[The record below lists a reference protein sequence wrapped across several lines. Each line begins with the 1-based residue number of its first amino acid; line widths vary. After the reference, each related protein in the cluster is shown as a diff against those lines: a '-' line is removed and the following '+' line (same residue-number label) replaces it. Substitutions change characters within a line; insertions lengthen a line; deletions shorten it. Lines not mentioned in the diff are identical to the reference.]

1 MTPTTPSPSFDTKP
15 ALSWSE
21 RAMLILGVIAF
32 ISSIMLWWV
41 NNLSRTAYPQHIAL
55 TDNLQQARR
64 EINLALLFQAQ
75 YLAGEA
81 VARQEIFS
89 ALDTAALKVKDCL
102 DGRSTLQGIQAA
114 RVTGLVRHLLQSY
127 AETLVRLDRTVRA
140 LLAAGEDRKRLQI
153 RQLREF
159 HELVQIAD
167 AIETEMAQALAR
179 LIARQHDQQRIGLG
193 FWFLF
198 LVSTFIML
206 YRAARIEAAQKQQE
220 QLVHSLLE
228 STTDA
233 IFVKDHA
240 GHYLLCNKAALQ
252 FIGKPEEELI
262 GRDDRAAFP
271 PEDAERLMAK
281 DRSIM
286 ESGETIHYEERI
298 TSMQGQSLHFM
309 ISKGALRDRD
319 GRVTGLFGIA
329 RDITR
334 QRLDEEQ
341 LHRHRIILQRTSRL
355 ARVGGWEFDPLTR
368 QLSWTE
374 ECARIHDLQ
383 PTDEISVDRWFA
395 HIRGEHRRA
404 IGKAFREA
412 LESGRSCDLELE
424 IISAKGVHKWVRT
437 QSEPVMEEGRVVYVY
452 GALQD
457 ITDRKQAEAAL
468 CDSEMRRSLALD
480 AVQMGTWEWDLTAD
494 RIACSETI
502 EALWGYAPGTF
513 PGTREAFT
521 SRISPDDLP
530 EIQRIAEEAKRARR
544 PFRNEYRVIRPDGS
558 LRWVAS
564 HGCHLFDDQDR
575 AIRILGV
582 AFDISEGKKTQK
594 ALRESEVRFRMLV
607 EGAPEGIFVEAEG
620 RFLFVNPAM
629 VRLLGAAGAGDLVD
643 AEVTEHIAPEYRQEV
658 QGRIRSQCQK
668 GGAPLLLAHEYLRLD
683 GTRVPVETTSVAFS
697 FHGRDGCLVF
707 VRDITSRREAEVRQ
721 EGLRHQLE
729 QAQKMESI
737 GRLAGG
743 VAHDFNN
750 MLSIILGYGEIVLRE
765 LKPQDPLVEKV
776 KEILDAGTRSAA
788 LTRQLLAFSRKQTLQ
803 PEIIDLNAVVRNLE
817 KMLRR
822 LIGEDVRLELS
833 LARDLAPVMADPGQI
848 EQVIMNLAVNARDAM
863 PQGGRLS
870 FETRNAELDDLFAA
884 THHGTVAGKYVMLAV
899 SDTGSG
905 MEKEILGKIFEP
917 FFTTKEK
924 GKGTGLGLATVY
936 GIVKQSGGSI
946 WAYSEVGQGTSFK
959 IYLPQVEARAQSKP
973 DPLPGPGPAGGEHI
987 LVVEDEPSLRK
998 LVGGMLTRMGYR
1010 VSVAANGDEAL
1021 ILVEKKGQVPDL
1033 LLTDV
1038 VMPGL
1043 SGAELA
1049 KRLRL
1054 VMPQLRVL
1062 YMSGYTNDAIVHHG
1076 VLDPGT
1082 PFIQKPMSA
1091 AALAEKVWKVLHNG
1105 G

>member
-1 MTPTTPSPSFDTKP
+1 MTPTAPSPSIDTKS

-32 ISSIMLWWV
+32 VSSIMLWWV

-102 DGRSTLQGIQAA
+102 DGRSTLQGIYATRA
-114 RVTGLVRHLLQSY
+114 TGSVRHLLQSY

-140 LLAAGEDRKRLQI
+140 LLSGGESRKRLQI
-153 RQLREF
+153 RQLSEF

-167 AIETEMAQALAR
+167 AIETEMAQALTR
-179 LIARQHDQQRIGLG
+179 LITRQRDQQRIGLG
-193 FWFLF
+193 FWFVF

-206 YRAARIEAAQKQQE
+206 YRAARIEAAQTQQE
-220 QLVHSLLE
+220 QLIHSLLD

-233 IFVKDHA
+233 IFVKDCA
-240 GHYLLCNKAALQ
+240 GRYLLCNKAALQ
-252 FIGKPEEELI
+252 FIGKPKEELI

-271 PEDAERLMAK
+271 PEDAQRLMTE
-281 DRSIM
+281 DRSIF
-286 ESGETIHYEERI
+286 ESGGTIHCEEQI
-298 TSMQGQSLHFM
+298 TSLEGQSLYFM
-309 ISKGALRDRD
+309 VSKGALRDRE

-341 LHRHRIILQRTSRL
+341 LHRHRILLQRTSRL

-383 PTDEISVDRWFA
+383 PTGKTSVDHWLA
-395 HIRGEHRRA
+395 HFRGEHRRA
-404 IGKAFREA
+404 IEKAFQQA
-412 LESGRSCDLELE
+412 LESGQPYDLELE

-437 QSEPVMEEGRVVYVY
+437 QGEPVMEEGRVVYMY
-452 GALQD
+452 GVLQD
-457 ITDRKQAEAAL
+457 ITDRKQAETAL
-468 CDSEMRRSLALD
+468 HDSEMRRSLALE
-480 AVQMGTWEWDLTAD
+480 AAQMGTWEWDMTCD
-494 RIACSETI
+494 RIACSEAL
-502 EALWGYAPGTF
+502 ESLWGYAPGTF

-521 SRISPDDLP
+521 SRIYPDDLP
-530 EIQRIAEEAKRARR
+530 HMQRIAEEARQARR
-544 PFRNEYRVIRPDGS
+544 PFRSEYRVVQPDGS

-564 HGCHLFDDQDR
+564 HGRHLFDDQDS
-575 AIRILGV
+575 AIRLLGV
-582 AFDISEGKKTQK
+582 AFDISEGKKTQE
-594 ALRESEVRFRMLV
+594 ALRESEARFRMLV

-629 VRLLGAAGAGDLVD
+629 VRLLGAAGPGDLVG
-643 AEVTEHIAPEYRQEV
+643 TELIGRIAQEYRQAV
-658 QGRIRSQCQK
+658 QDRIRSQCQS
-668 GGAPLLLAHEYLRLD
+668 GGVPLLLAHEYLRLD

-707 VRDITSRREAEVRQ
+707 VRDVTSRREAEARQ
-721 EGLRHQLE
+721 EGLRNQLQ

-750 MLSIILGYGEIVLRE
+750 MLSIILGYGEIIFNGL
-765 LKPQDPLVEKV
+765 PAQDPLVEKV
-776 KEILDAGTRSAA
+776 KEILNAATRSAA

-803 PEIIDLNAVVRNLE
+803 PVVMGLNAVVRNLE

-833 LARDLAPVMADPGQI
+833 LARDLAPVMVDPGQV

-863 PQGGRLS
+863 PQGGRLV
-870 FETRNAELDDLFAA
+870 FETQNVELDDAFVA
-884 THHGTVAGKYVMLAV
+884 THAGVVAGRYVMLAV

-905 MEKEILGKIFEP
+905 MKKEILEKIFEP

-936 GIVKQSGGSI
+936 GILKQSGGSI
-946 WAYSEVGQGTSFK
+946 WAYSEVGQGTCFK
-959 IYLPQVEARAQSKP
+959 IYLPQVENRAEPKP
-973 DPLPGPGPAGGEHI
+973 DPLPGPGPASGEHI

-998 LVGGMLTRMGYR
+998 LIKGMLVRLGYR
-1010 VSVAANGDEAL
+1010 VSLAANGNEAL
-1021 ILVEKKGQVPDL
+1021 MLVEEKGEIPDL

-1038 VMPGL
+1038 VMPGF
-1043 SGAELA
+1043 SGPELA
-1049 KRLRL
+1049 KRLQR

-1062 YMSGYTNDAIVHHG
+1062 YMSGYTDDTIAHHG
-1076 VLDPGT
+1076 ILDPEM

-1091 AALAEKVWKVLHNG
+1091 AALAEKVWKVLHNAG
-1105 G
+1105 